1 MEEQEMIET
10 SLETLEESIDEIAEH
25 SHQKWIQW
33 AALSSA
39 IMATIGAVTALLA
52 TFAAHEVVITETKI
66 ANEWAR
72 YQAKS
77 IKSNVVETKISLLEA
92 LDKAVDPEYRGTID
106 IYAEEMAEIATEA
119 KQLTRESAFYF
130 DQHHSFATSLTLFQ
144 VAIALCAI
152 SVLSRRKYMLY
163 VSLCFSLIA
172 LLFLIKGGPISHPP
186 DGHQEKVSS
195 LMIRH
200 QMVPAPPEIRH
211 SGVAKLG

>member
-10 SLETLEESIDEIAEH
+10 SLEALEESMAEVTEH
-25 SHQKWIQW
+25 AQQKWIQW

-52 TFAAHEVVITETKI
+52 TFAAHEAVITETKI

-92 LDKAVDPEYRGTID
+92 LGKAVDPKYQGTID
-106 IYAEEMAEIATEA
+106 IYDNEMAEIAADA
-119 KQLTRESAFYF
+119 KQLTRESAFFF
-130 DQHHSFATSLTLFQ
+130 DQHHYFAISLTLFQ
-144 VAIALCAI
+144 VAIAVCAI

-163 VSLCFSLIA
+163 LSLCFSLLAIV
-172 LLFLIKGGPISHPP
+172 FLIKGGPFSHPP
-186 DGHQEKVSS
+186 NGHKEKISN
-195 LMIRH
+195 LMIKP
-200 QMVPAPPEIRH
+200 QIGQIPMDIRN
-211 SGVAKLG
+211 SMMTRLG